1 MRERKHIPWKGVGLT
16 LLAALAGA
24 ALGYWGMSQVDP
36 LGLPGLL
43 ALLVLLGLAYVLQ
56 IVAHEG
62 GHLAGGLL
70 TGYRLLS
77 FRIGRALLVRQDGR
91 WKLRAYHIPG
101 TGGQCLMAP
110 PAQGNPPFRLYHLG
124 GGLANLLLS
133 LLALPLLLGS
143 PSPLLRVFGGAL
155 VLLGVWMAGTN
166 LIPMKRGGVANDGYN
181 ARYQGRDPLALWCS
195 CAQLWM
201 VEALLEGYSLAD
213 MPEEWFRLPPKADLS
228 NPLIM
233 SSAIQGASRL
243 LARGEVE
250 AADGAIRTLLT
261 GGYPLLGLH
270 RLELTCEAI
279 YCSLVLGRVR
289 QAQRLYTPEV
299 RRYCKQTQKYYPAR
313 VRQAYA
319 WALLAEGDR
328 EGARKLR
335 GDFEKAA
342 ARYPY
347 PAETAGERRLMDRAD
362 QAFWASSTREGME
375 KAHAPKV

>member
-1 MRERKHIPWKGVGLT
+1 MRERKPIPWKTVGLI
-16 LLAALAGA
+16 LLAALTGA
-24 ALGYWGMSQVDP
+24 ALGYWGMSQVDA

-43 ALLVLLGLAYVLQ
+43 ALLVLLVLAYVLQ
-56 IVAHEG
+56 IVVHEG

-77 FRIGRALLVRQDGR
+77 FRIGRVLLVRQDGR

-110 PAQGNPPFRLYHLG
+110 PAQANPPFRLYHLG

-133 LLALPLLLGS
+133 LLALPVLLGS
-143 PSPLLRVFGGAL
+143 SSPLLRVFAGAL
-155 VLLGVWMAGTN
+155 ALLGVWMAGTN
-166 LIPMKRGGVANDGYN
+166 LIPMRRGGVANDGYN
-181 ARYQGRDPLALWCS
+181 ACHQGQDPLALWCS
-195 CAQLWM
+195 CTQLWM
-201 VEALLEGYSLAD
+201 VEALLEGYSLGD

-228 NPLIM
+228 NPLVM

-250 AADGAIRTLLT
+250 AADRAIQTLLT
-261 GGYPLLGLH
+261 GGYSLLGLH

-279 YCSLVLGRVR
+279 YCALVLGRVR
-289 QAQRLYTPEV
+289 EAQRLYTPEV
-299 RRYCKQTQKYYPAR
+299 RRYCRQTQRYYPAR

-328 EGARKLR
+328 EEARKLR
-335 GDFEKAA
+335 EDFEKVA
-342 ARYPY
+342 ARCPY
-347 PAETAGERRLMDRAD
+347 PAETAGERRLLDRAD
-362 QAFWASSTREGME
+362 QAFRASSVGERIGE
-375 KAHAPKV
+375 APVPKV